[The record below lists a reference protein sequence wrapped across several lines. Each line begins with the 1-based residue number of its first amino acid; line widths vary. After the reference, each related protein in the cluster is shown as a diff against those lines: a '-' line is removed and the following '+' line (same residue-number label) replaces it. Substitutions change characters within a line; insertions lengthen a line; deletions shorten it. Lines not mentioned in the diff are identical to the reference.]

1 MKKTSLIRIALG
13 TTAALSASIAL
24 AAPVRYTIDPD
35 HTYPSFQADHMG
47 GLSHWRGKFN
57 RSSGFIVLDRQA
69 GNGTL
74 EVTVDT
80 SSLDFGHDKMNEHA
94 KSDEI
99 FDVTSFPTAIY
110 KGTLKDFKDGAPTR
124 VDGILTLKGVSKPL
138 ELTIN
143 SFLCKPNPMS
153 GKEVCGADASAS
165 FDRDTFGVDYG
176 KAYGFKMETT
186 LQIQVEAIRD
196 DEAK

>member
-1 MKKTSLIRIALG
+1 MKNTSLIRMALG
-13 TTAALSASIAL
+13 TAVALGASIAL
-24 AAPVRYTIDPD
+24 AAPARYTIDPD

-47 GLSHWRGKFN
+47 GLSNWRGKFN
-57 RSSGFIVLDRQA
+57 RSSGFILLDRQTA
-69 GNGTL
+69 GGTL
-74 EVTVDT
+74 EVTVDIG
-80 SSLDFGHDKMNEHA
+80 SIDFGHDKLNEHA
-94 KSDEI
+94 KSGDI
-99 FDVTSFPTAIY
+99 FDVASFPTAIY

-143 SFLCKPNPMS
+143 SFLCKSSPIS
-153 GKEVCGADASAS
+153 GREVCGADASAS

-176 KAYGFKMETT
+176 KAYGFKMETI

>member
-1 MKKTSLIRIALG
+1 MKNPSLIRMVLG
-13 TTAALSASIAL
+13 TAATLSASIAL
-24 AAPVRYTIDPD
+24 ATPVRYTIDPN
-35 HTYPSFQADHMG
+35 HTYPSFQADHLG
-47 GLSHWRGKFN
+47 GLSNWRGKFN
-57 RSSGFIVLDRQA
+57 RSSGFVVLDRQA
-69 GNGTL
+69 GSGTL

-99 FDVTSFPTAIY
+99 FDVARFPTAIY
-110 KGTLKDFKDGAPTR
+110 QGTLRDFKDGAPTR
-124 VDGILTLKGVSKPL
+124 VDGVLTLKGVSKPL

-143 SFLCKPNPMS
+143 SFLCKPNPML

-165 FDRDTFGVDYG
+165 FDRDDFGVDYG